1 VSVGNDR
8 RTGAG
13 KNGPRCLG
21 TTKAGNPCKN
31 PAGTRTDHLGYGRC
45 ANHGGNG
52 PGPRTQGI
60 RLQTAAE
67 SERFALTDEL
77 AISPEDA
84 LLWAVRL
91 SAGAVTFLRRQVESQ
106 ENGHNLA
113 PIQVEQ
119 PDKAERARVAW
130 AEEYGKERDRL
141 VKTAAAA
148 VTAGVAKRSIELAEA
163 EASFVYEG
171 LMAAMRAIKLTP
183 QQMEQAGAAFLVFL
197 EQHQAPMSEVR
208 REITVGRR

>member
-1 VSVGNDR
+1 MTNDR
-8 RTGAG
+8 RTELGSDT
-13 KNGPRCLG
+13 PRCG
-21 TTKAGNPCKN
+21 APTKAKGKCKN
-31 PAGTRTDHLGYGRC
+31 PAGMRTDHLGYGLC

-52 PGPRTQGI
+52 PGPRIQGI
-60 RLQTAAE
+60 RGKTAAE
-67 SERFALTDEL
+67 AERFALTDEL

-113 PIQVEQ
+113 PIQMEQ
-119 PDKAERARVAW
+119 PDKAERARIAW

-148 VTAGVAKRSIELAEA
+148 VSAGVAQRSIELAEQ

-171 LMAAMRAIKLTP
+171 LMAAMRAVKLTP
-183 QQMEQAGAAFLVFL
+183 MQMEQAGAALL
-197 EQHQAPMSEVR
+197 DYLSGHQAPMSEVR